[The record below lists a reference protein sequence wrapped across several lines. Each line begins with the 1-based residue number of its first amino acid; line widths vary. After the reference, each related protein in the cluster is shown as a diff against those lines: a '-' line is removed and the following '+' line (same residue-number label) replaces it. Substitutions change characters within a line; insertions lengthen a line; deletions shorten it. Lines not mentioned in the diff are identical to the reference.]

1 MSRMPPV
8 HLNPTKFQC
17 NPKDVPSHPV
27 HQLISVIISA
37 NPFPEAS
44 SIMSTES
51 TTQKSAEKRKQ
62 PEAEVAEPSSAVE
75 PKQKKQKKAKQ
86 PQAQAEGESETV
98 KESKAE
104 KKARKAAKKAV
115 SEVGLCVSAF

>member
-1 MSRMPPV
+1 V
-8 HLNPTKFQC
+8 HLNPTKFSSFLGMFRRI
-17 NPKDVPSHPV
+17 KS
-27 HQLISVIISA
+27 ISVTISVD
-37 NPFPEAS
+37 PFEEGS

-51 TTQKSAEKRKQ
+51 TTQRSAEKRKQ

-75 PKQKKQKKAKQ
+75 PKQKKQKKVKQ
-86 PQAQAEGESETV
+86 PQAEGESETV
-98 KESKAE
+98 KASKAE